1 MAVLGFCGR
10 LGFSLVAES
19 RGYSLV
25 EVRRLFI
32 VVASLVEEH
41 GLGGFSSVVLR
52 LQGTGSIL
60 VAHGLGCSVASGVFL
75 EQIEPKSSG
84 LAGRFFTTELPGK
97 PNFCFFCL
105 KSNNIFFSSFTY
117 HLLLWSLLLQIK
129 IRFLINN
136 SNNNTTMPVSPF

>member
-41 GLGGFSSVVLR
+41 GLEGFSSVVLR

-60 VAHGLGCSVASGVFL
+60 VAHGLGCSVASA
-75 EQIEPKSSG
+75 IY
-84 LAGRFFTTELPGK
+84 R
-97 PNFCFFCL
+97 
-105 KSNNIFFSSFTY
+105 
-117 HLLLWSLLLQIK
+117 
-129 IRFLINN
+129 
-136 SNNNTTMPVSPF
+136 